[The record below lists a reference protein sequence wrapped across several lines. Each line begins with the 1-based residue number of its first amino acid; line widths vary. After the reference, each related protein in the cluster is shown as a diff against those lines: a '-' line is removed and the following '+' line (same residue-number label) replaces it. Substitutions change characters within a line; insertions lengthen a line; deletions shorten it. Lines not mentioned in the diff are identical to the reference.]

1 MKKEFFYVTSDR
13 TGIKLRCVTPLY
25 CNNSIQH
32 KNHEHTKPQS
42 ISQSL
47 VFLCFR
53 GSKSITMLQ
62 HERLETWFEFE
73 TGDAITTLVQV
84 LRRKERCH
92 YN

>member
-13 TGIKLRCVTPLY
+13 ISIKHGCVTPLY

-32 KNHEHTKPQS
+32 KNHKGTMTQS

-47 VFLCFR
+47 APLCLR
-53 GSKSITMLQ
+53 GSKSITMFK

-73 TGDAITTLVQV
+73 TNDAMKICST
-84 LRRKERCH
+84 RE
-92 YN
+92 